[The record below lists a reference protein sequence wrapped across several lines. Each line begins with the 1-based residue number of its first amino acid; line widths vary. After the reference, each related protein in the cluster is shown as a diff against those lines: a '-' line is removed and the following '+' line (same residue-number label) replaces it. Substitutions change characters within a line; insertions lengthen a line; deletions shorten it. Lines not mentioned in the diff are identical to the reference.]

1 MHHLPASPHPIS
13 RDDLLAQLEVL
24 KRRAL
29 RPDEGLFGPGS
40 MFWEV
45 NKYSVTFFGAG
56 RAALLQLA
64 HPWVA
69 NAIVQHSKTVSDPW
83 GRFRRTFTNVFT
95 MTYGSVDQLLRCCI
109 AVHNIHR
116 AMTGTI
122 ATGAGAFAKGSAY
135 QANDAGAMI
144 WVHATLWETS
154 VKMYELFIRELSP
167 AEKEQYYQ
175 ESKLFAFCF
184 GIAEELLPPA
194 WDDFLAYNEA
204 MWASDQLT
212 VGPEAREIARFLFD
226 FNPALRPVLDHYR
239 VLTSMVMPVRLREQ
253 FGLPP
258 ANERSM
264 AAFRRT
270 TGLIRRVHP
279 WLPRRL
285 AYLPAY
291 VEARRRLRGLHEPDF
306 VTGALNRLM
315 LGQTRLVS

>member
-1 MHHLPASPHPIS
+1 MFDAAKPS
-13 RDDLLAQLEVL
+13 RLALAMRRGRWPLTGALVVALLAASW
-24 KRRAL
+24 AL
-29 RPDEGLFGPGS
+29 VGLIDGVEWWLLLIGFG
-40 MFWEV
+40 
-45 NKYSVTFFGAG
+45 T
-56 RAALLQLA
+56 LLLVFPAFLRTVGVPRGLA
-64 HPWVA
+64 
-69 NAIVQHSKTVSDPW
+69 S
-83 GRFRRTFTNVFT
+83 
-95 MTYGSVDQLLRCCI
+95 LLDL
-109 AVHNIHR
+109 V
-116 AMTGTI
+116 
-122 ATGAGAFAKGSAY
+122 
-135 QANDAGAMI
+135 
-144 WVHATLWETS
+144 
-154 VKMYELFIRELSP
+154 
-167 AEKEQYYQ
+167 
-175 ESKLFAFCF
+175 LFAFCF